1 MNNSTMKKL
10 ITVLLA
16 FAFVLGIFGSAK
28 PAAAAAAK
36 PAKAKLTAEA
46 GTDGKSVTLTIAKTK
61 NAEGYKIIVKK
72 PGKDKFV
79 KLTTLKQDGTEKRT
93 YTAKKLSAGEYVF
106 KVRAYLKD
114 GSKTVWGKYSNAVTV
129 AAGASDSTGKSE
141 TAGKNE
147 TAAVGY
153 ITKEKTTIET
163 EYLIFEIDPGIYVR
177 PGLAE
182 KADEVFRT
190 MEKVTGRSVKDGKY
204 YTGKITVI
212 VSRYESNTTLAE
224 NSGPTGGGEDTVWIS
239 PADLFVESGY
249 AFTHELGHAFFRE
262 FIGGFAGTVMD
273 EGFTT
278 YTEMKISDYLAEYD
292 PNLAAVQGPSDQ
304 VRYNMAIEDYEIMY
318 DKSVEYWIKHADEAY
333 DFCWNGGYGLGFRLM
348 GYLEEKFGDY
358 TSWFENYDEIA
369 AARAKSSGVD
379 TVDEL
384 EEKTIANL
392 AIRALKNTYGD
403 SVLDDFYAWMQE
415 NENGRFEAADDYS
428 AVNKFSDV
436 SEYTIYPFYWWAE
449 NKTMISNGLKTIYN
463 DLTVNIA
470 PAEFYL
476 REYKGEDTSNLILN
490 VSEGTTV
497 ELYDIDGKLL
507 DTMKNTQ
514 IPLNGVASVRLVG
527 KGETIFSITGYHI
540 YDYGYH

>member
-1 MNNSTMKKL
+1 MMKKL
-10 ITVLLA
+10 ITCLLA
-16 FAFVLGIFGSAK
+16 IAFILGIFGNTR

-46 GTDGKSVTLTIAKTK
+46 GSDGKSVTLSIAKTK
-61 NAEGYKIIVKK
+61 NAEGYKIMVKK
-72 PGKDKFV
+72 PGSDKYV

-93 YTAKKLSAGEYVF
+93 YTAKKLAAGEYEF
-106 KVRAYLKD
+106 KVRAYTNN
-114 GSKTVWGKYSNAVTV
+114 GSKTVWGKYSKAVSVTV
-129 AAGASDSTGKSE
+129 GTVSAAGSAKTIE
-141 TAGKNE
+141 L
-147 TAAVGY
+147 GY
-153 ITKEKTTIET
+153 ITKEQTKIET
-163 EYLIFEIDPGIYVR
+163 EYLIFDIEPNVYIV

-190 MEKVTGRSVKDGKY
+190 METVTGRSVKDGKY
-204 YTGKITVI
+204 HTGKINVI
-212 VSRYESNTTLAE
+212 VSRYESNNTLAE
-224 NSGPTGGGEDTVWIS
+224 NAGPTMGGDDTLWLAPS
-239 PADLFVESGY
+239 DLFIEDGY
-249 AFTHELGHAFFRE
+249 AFTHELGHTFNRE
-262 FIGGFAGTVMD
+262 FTGGFAGTVLD

-278 YTEMKISDYLAEYD
+278 YTELKIMDLLAEKD
-292 PNLAAVQGPSDQ
+292 PNLGAMLGSSDK
-304 VRYNMAIEDYEIMY
+304 VRYNMTIDDYEVMY
-318 DKSVEYWIKHADEAY
+318 EKSVEYWIKHADEAY

-379 TVDEL
+379 LIDEL

-392 AIRALKNTYGD
+392 AIRALKNTYGEI
-403 SVLDDFYAWMQE
+403 VLDDFYAWMQE
-415 NENGRFEAADDYS
+415 NEYGRFDTDDYYEKS
-428 AVNKFSDV
+428 NAFASVTEFTV
-436 SEYTIYPFYWWAE
+436 YPFYWWAE
-449 NKTMISNGLKTIYN
+449 NRTKIPGAEKTEYN
-463 DLTVNIA
+463 DLKVNIA

-507 DTMKNTQ
+507 DTVKNTQ
-514 IPLNGVASVRLVG
+514 IPLTGVASVKLAG
-527 KGETIFSITGYHI
+527 KGETIFTITGYHI